1 MQCFQQI
8 CSLSAPIV
16 GCYVTM
22 EIIHLGSGS
31 SGNSVAYRSE
41 DAIIVIDC
49 GLSMKQM
56 EKRLL
61 LADIEP
67 EDVNHILVT
76 HHHMDHSKS
85 AMKASKSWGARL
97 HSNLETALRMGWEP
111 VSDVRTFADLDR
123 IVLGDDLSVI
133 PIPVPHDDA
142 DNVAFIVSS
151 GGERAAYA
159 TDLGEATEELKSH
172 LRRCSHI
179 SIEANY
185 DHSRLISGPYPDSI
199 KRRISGRGGHLSNL
213 QTAKILEE
221 VVDENT
227 KSIALCH
234 LSEKNNAPHI
244 AESEVLV
251 RIDQVFTGDLT
262 ISKKNGP
269 EFVHRLG

>member
-1 MQCFQQI
+1 MT
-8 CSLSAPIV
+8 L
-16 GCYVTM
+16 
-22 EIIHLGSGS
+22 EITHLGSGS
-31 SGNSVAYRSE
+31 SGNSAAYRSE
-41 DAIIVIDC
+41 DAIVVIDC
-49 GLSMKQM
+49 GFSMKQM
-56 EKRLL
+56 EKRLI

-67 EDVNHILVT
+67 SDVDHILVT
-76 HHHMDHSKS
+76 HHHVDHSKS
-85 AMKASKSWGARL
+85 AMRASKSWGARL

-123 IVLGDDLSVI
+123 VVLGDDLSVI

-151 GGERAAYA
+151 EGERAAYV

-172 LRRCSHI
+172 LKRCAHI

-185 DHSRLISGPYPDSI
+185 DHSRLLSGPYPESI

-221 VVDENT
+221 VVSENT

-251 RIDQVFTGDLT
+251 RIDQYFDGDLT

-269 EFVHRLG
+269 EFVHHLGR